1 MANGMANGS
10 DAVAPD
16 MLLGFLFTA
25 PICENKYPLHQKMQ
39 TAMRQTPSRNG
50 HDVSELN
57 HEQLVDNQLG
67 LVGLVPGYTPPSQ
80 KKVPLPLLICFTL
93 IGS

>member
-1 MANGMANGS
+1 MANGS

-16 MLLGFLFTA
+16 MLLLGFLFTT
-25 PICENKYPLHQKMQ
+25 PICENKHPLHQKMQ
-39 TAMRQTPSRNG
+39 TAMRQTPSR
-50 HDVSELN
+50 DEYVPELN

-80 KKVPLPLLICFTL
+80 KKVPLPLIC
-93 IGS
+93 